1 MKNPRVEKKP
11 KASRSLKSATSG
23 EKSFVQRT
31 LLMRR
36 KKEVVTE
43 DSDLEFGNTMGA
55 LELASISAE
64 QRRQYKS
71 YLEAFKLFCKDQNL
85 GWPVEG
91 EWEIDVTL
99 SDFFDDLFLAGKSSA
114 TGEKTLAAVEFMFL
128 QHKGK
133 LMRARRSLKGW
144 RKIDPPRSRLPLPR
158 VVACGIAAIL
168 LAKGQRKMALKVMT
182 DFDCYLRPGEGM
194 DILGKHVVKPLRNA
208 GRQFQRYSLVI
219 RDQEE
224 GVPDKTGT
232 FDNTLLLDNPL
243 TKNWLGPALAKLAQT
258 SGRPVRF
265 STSSPTNFGWNS
277 KKRARPWV

>member
-1 MKNPRVEKKP
+1 M
-11 KASRSLKSATSG
+11 
-23 EKSFVQRT
+23 
-31 LLMRR
+31 
-36 KKEVVTE
+36 
-43 DSDLEFGNTMGA
+43 
-55 LELASISAE
+55 
-64 QRRQYKS
+64 
-71 YLEAFKLFCKDQNL
+71 
-85 GWPVEG
+85 
-91 EWEIDVTL
+91 TL

-243 TKNWLGPALAKLAQT
+243 TKNWLGPALEKLAQT
-258 SGRPVRF
+258 SGK
-265 STSSPTNFGWNS
+265 TSPIFDFKPDQFRVEFQKAGETLGLNSLHTYQLRHGGASDDLNS
-277 KKRARPWV
+277 KLRDHHAVRERGRWRTDASVRRYAKSGKIQKLLQDLQKDKLDFCKWAAHNMENMVTGKTPARIP